1 MTAFPPDLAT
11 YLDERYSAVGAL
23 DAEIVFL
30 YTDLRAFGRA
40 ASEFASRDDFFS
52 AILRPLLDRGRT
64 VLIPTFSYTTEGVF
78 EVETTPSTLGAINR
92 WIIAHPDAL
101 RSEHPLF
108 SIAGLGPQAN
118 LVLDV
123 GKSAFGARSVFE
135 RLIGRSA
142 SFLHVG
148 RPVEIGNTCVHYV
161 EQACGATYRYHK
173 AFDTEVRRGGALVE
187 GPYTGFMRRRDVP
200 GHDFDFRFDLPVA
213 ELYDGLGVTL
223 RGSNDDHTVV
233 ACYRYDR
240 AIEFLTDAFERD
252 PHVFIG
258 GEYLETR

>member
-11 YLDERYSAVGAL
+11 HLERRYDEVGAL

-40 ASEFASRDDFFS
+40 ASEFATRDAFFS
-52 AILRPLLDRGRT
+52 AILQPLLDRGRT

-92 WIIAHPDAL
+92 WIISHPDAL

-108 SIAGLGPQAN
+108 SIAGLGPDAD
-118 LVLDV
+118 LVLNV

-135 RLIGRSA
+135 RLSGRNA
-142 SFLHVG
+142 AFLHVG
-148 RPVEIGNTCVHYV
+148 RPVEIGNTCVHYI

-173 AFDTEVRRGGALVE
+173 AFETEVRRGGERIGGA
-187 GPYTGFMRRRDVP
+187 YTGFMRRRDVP
-200 GHDFDFRFDLPVA
+200 DHDFDFRFSLPVA
-213 ELYDGLGVTL
+213 DLYEGLGVEL

-233 ACYRYDR
+233 ACYPYDQ
-240 AIEFLTDAFERD
+240 AIRFLTDAFERD